1 MPQIYDEEGGGR
13 RAAAHGANQV
23 FLIGDSIRMGF
34 QPWRKGRW
42 EGVQRSFPPRR
53 TAATPNTPYTSL
65 AAWKELFPDPAAVK
79 LVHWNN
85 GHWDAAHWDKDPR
98 PLNSEAEYAAML
110 VRIHQRLRRY
120 FPGAKILFATTSPPN
135 PNGTMGPNP
144 RTRAE
149 IARYNEA
156 ARAALEPWGCR
167 FDDVWAFLR
176 DWGAEDYA
184 DYVHLTESGFE
195 RLGLHVADVI
205 RAALKEQGAWN

>member
-34 QPWRKGRW
+34 QPWAQRALEGR
-42 EGVQRSFPPRR
+42 
-53 TAATPNTPYTSL
+53 ATLVSPEENCRYTQYTYTSL

-156 ARAALEPWGCR
+156 ARAALEPLGVQI
-167 FDDVWAFLR
+167 DDVWAFLR

-205 RAALKEQGAWN
+205 RAARKEQGAWN

>member
-23 FLIGDSIRMGF
+23 LLIGDSIRMGF
-34 QPWRKGRW
+34 QPWAQRALEGR
-42 EGVQRSFPPRR
+42 
-53 TAATPNTPYTSL
+53 ATLVSPEENCRYTQYTYTSL

-98 PLNSEAEYAAML
+98 PLNSEVEYAAML

-144 RTRAE
+144 RTRAGT
-149 IARYNEA
+149 
-156 ARAALEPWGCR
+156 PG
-167 FDDVWAFLR
+167 
-176 DWGAEDYA
+176 GADRR
-184 DYVHLTESGFE
+184 
-195 RLGLHVADVI
+195 RLGLFAGLG
-205 RAALKEQGAWN
+205 RRGLRGLCPSYRERL